1 MKTRI
6 GVVCSLGVGEV
17 QGGRSRNEDNYLVCA
32 DGRVEFVG
40 SGERVE
46 QKAAGEGVLLAVCD
60 GMGGHD
66 DGHIASETA
75 VRVLARL
82 HQVGIPR
89 DPAKALSRYVQDA
102 HQRLYWKARDA
113 GPVTMG
119 TTLSAVWLVA
129 GGASWVQV
137 GDSRIYLQRGRAIR
151 RLTLDHTQAE
161 FARRD
166 GRDELDSPDALAQ
179 SFLYGSRGQG
189 DDSRLRI
196 ERGRD
201 SHTEPLIVGDRLLLC
216 SDGVSGVLSDAAM
229 SDLLAQFE
237 EPQQAAEA
245 LLQASISAGSTDNIT
260 AMVVHVDEIPVM
272 DDDDDYWEQDD
283 ESTIML

>member
-6 GVVCSLGVGEV
+6 GVTCTQGVGA
-17 QGGRSRNEDNYLVCA
+17 QRGGRDRNEDNFLICA
-32 DGRVEFVG
+32 EGRVSFLG
-40 SGERVE
+40 GGEVVDRE
-46 QKAAGEGVLLAVCD
+46 SLGAGAVVAVCD

-66 DGHIASETA
+66 DGHVASETA
-75 VRVLARL
+75 VRVLAKL
-82 HQVGIPR
+82 HQVGVPR
-89 DPAKALSRYVQDA
+89 DPAKALARYVQDA

-137 GDSRIYLQRGRAIR
+137 GDSRIYHLRDGVLRQ
-151 RLTLDHTQAE
+151 LSLDQTQGE

-166 GRDELDSPDALAQ
+166 GRESVGQSDALAQ

-201 SHTEPLIVGDRLLLC
+201 SGTEPLDVGDQLLLC
-216 SDGVSGVLSDAAM
+216 SDGVSGTLDTPTIAALLNATSDPQQGADALVQAAM
-229 SDLLAQFE
+229 A
-237 EPQQAAEA
+237 
-245 LLQASISAGSTDNIT
+245 AGSTDNVT
-260 AMVVHVDEIPVM
+260 ALVVWVDELEAVSS
-272 DDDDDYWEQDD
+272 DDDYWDQDD
-283 ESTIML
+283 ESTLMV